1 MDSCC
6 DPLTLEMVND
16 DEYLSLQETIFKAL
30 WENRATLPE
39 EMKLTAIEGL
49 RILKGLREG
58 WGADALSLA
67 YNAPD
72 YKALAIMEA
81 NVFAFANSK
90 VEARLAAASDLILN
104 KEKLKINS
112 FSEFKKAAFDQVE
125 LMNTTYLRTEYDL
138 AIAVGQNGSAFQRFL
153 AEQDQ
158 FPFVQYQTVGDS
170 NVRSEHALLDGRI
183 FNIKDSDARNL
194 WPPNGYNCRCEM
206 VQYIGEPDEVSSG
219 KTESE
224 RLAKV
229 DKNWEKRGWNIN
241 RGDTMEVFTRK
252 QFYSST
258 AGLPQKLSH
267 NKATGSFKKLFKGLD
282 APIDKS
288 ITKANVGEL
297 FRNDVDGNMGFA
309 DYFNRKMVLKPK
321 TFKAHTTDK
330 YIKMGRHQLFPLV
343 EKVLA
348 TPDEV
353 FINQLGKT
361 GKEIQYRY
369 IKYYADKA
377 VVVETSA
384 SRVGSFEVKTWYQL
398 IDEDKRSGIAIK

>member
-1 MDSCC
+1 MDGCC
-6 DPLTLEMVND
+6 DPLTLEMVED
-16 DEYLSLQETIFKAL
+16 ADFLSIQESIFKAL
-30 WENRATLPE
+30 WENRATLSD

-90 VEARLAAASDLILN
+90 VEARLAAASDLLLN
-104 KEKLKINS
+104 KEKLKLNS

-125 LMNTTYLRTEYDL
+125 LLNTTYLRTEYDL
-138 AIAVGQNGSAFQRFL
+138 AVAVGQNGSAFQRFL
-153 AEQDQ
+153 AEQDE

-183 FNIKDSDARNL
+183 FNIKDSEARNL

-206 VQYIGEPDEVSSG
+206 VQYIGEPEEVASG
-219 KTESE
+219 ETESE
-224 RLAKV
+224 RLAKA
-229 DKNWEKRGWNIN
+229 DKNWKKTGFNIN

-258 AGLPQKLSH
+258 AGLPDKLSD
-267 NKATGSFKKLFKGLD
+267 NKATGSYKKLFKGLD

-288 ITKANVGEL
+288 INKANVAEL
-297 FRNDVDGNMGFA
+297 YKPGFT
-309 DYFNRKMVLKPK
+309 DYMNRKMALKPSALK
-321 TFKAHTTDK
+321 SNDP
-330 YIKMGRHQLFPLV
+330 QLFPLV

-348 TPDEV
+348 APDEV
-353 FINQLGKT
+353 FITELGKT
-361 GKEIQYRY
+361 GKSIQYRY
-369 IKYYADKA
+369 VKYYADRA
-377 VVVETSA
+377 VVADAKATRTGDFTINKWYELTDEET
-384 SRVGSFEVKTWYQL
+384 RK
-398 IDEDKRSGIAIK
+398 GIAIK